1 MSSPAQLHDNG
12 RQLGRMLGTHSPQN
26 TIEASFNLRSCL
38 PCEGS
43 EDLKTCMSGA
53 DHVLANKWVQPR
65 AWQATAPA
73 SSPYLKLHLRLSHH
87 HTINNTTPRDIRQSI
102 ANHINNLT
110 HQPWIPWPTL
120 RSLPNLAVAESST
133 LLAELRGSQ
142 HRDTT

>member
-43 EDLKTCMSGA
+43 EDLKACMSGA
-53 DHVLANKWVQPR
+53 DHVLANKCVQPR

-73 SSPYLKLHLRLSHH
+73 SSLYLKLQLRPSHDIN
-87 HTINNTTPRDIRQSI
+87 INNTTPREIRQLT
-102 ANHINNLT
+102 AYHTNNLT